1 MNVSQVVEALY
12 GCITAPCEQKGKLA
26 NIVFLKGFSEIVE
39 GDKSNTM
46 QTIIKKHSKMRF
58 AVCLKLWRYEVTHK
72 SEMRCHISHW
82 SHLYDDKIR
91 SIINI

>member
-39 GDKSNTM
+39 GDKSNTI
-46 QTIIKKHSKMRF
+46 QTINEKKHSKMMF
-58 AVCLKLWRYEVTHK
+58 AVCLKLRMYKITQK
-72 SEMRCHISHW
+72 SEMRFHISHW
-82 SHLYDDKIR
+82 SYLI
-91 SIINI
+91 